1 MPELTPLIITVPIAS
16 TIAGYAALR
25 AIQLLS
31 GQIGGKES
39 KKYKDAQGVLQKTL
53 GQGVSFSNVVGSNK
67 RRGCKED
74 DE

>member
-1 MPELTPLIITVPIAS
+1 MPELTPLIITIPIAS

-25 AIQLLS
+25 SIQLLS

-39 KKYKDAQGVLQKTL
+39 KKDKDAQGVLQKTL
-53 GQGVSFSNVVGSNK
+53 GQGVSFSGVVGSNK
-67 RRGCKED
+67 RGGRRES